1 MFRFLPQDLRARPAR
16 TLLGAWSRLAA
27 SPWVVC
33 LSIGA
38 GVATGQAAPGLARR
52 VGAVGDL
59 YISLLEMVVLPFMVA
74 AVVFSLRRLLGD
86 RHSLGDLRLIPLAFT
101 GFILAA
107 ALVGTLAALLLGP
120 GRDLPPDTLLAMARL
135 AGGRGLPGSHD
146 TLALFAQGAATA
158 APGLGER
165 LLELVPS
172 NVFAALARGDALKV
186 MAFALLF
193 GLAAGRCPD
202 RGEARFT
209 NMLETVYQ
217 ACLALTHGF
226 NQLLPLALYSII
238 ASQVARTGLQPL
250 RAMAGF
256 LLALAAAG
264 LALVLLSL
272 ATLQWASR
280 RPWTAVLR
288 SQRVP
293 MLMALATRNT
303 RACMPSMID
312 SLDSGLG
319 LPRERVE
326 LLVPLGASL
335 LRSGQAFYYAL
346 VTVFLAQLYGVHLG
360 PQQLAMTLAGSVLL
374 GFASTGLS
382 GVLVVSSAGVLCGAL
397 GVPFEGALALFIAV
411 DPVCDI
417 LRTVVGVVSNDGFTA
432 VASGRAPAA
441 GG

>member
-1 MFRFLPQDLRARPAR
+1 MYRSFRQEQPNGTARA
-16 TLLGAWSRLAA
+16 LLGAWSRLAT

-38 GVATGQAAPGLARR
+38 GVATGQATPGLARR

-86 RHSLGDLRLIPLAFT
+86 RRSLGNLRLILGAFIGFFLASALT
-101 GFILAA
+101 GA
-107 ALVGTLAALLLGP
+107 LAALLLGP
-120 GRDLPPDTLLAMARL
+120 GRHLPPDTLLAMARL
-135 AGGRGLPGSHD
+135 AGGGGLPGSHD
-146 TLALFAQGAATA
+146 ALALFARDAGPA

-165 LLELVPS
+165 VLALIPS
-172 NVFAALARGDALKV
+172 NVFTALTRGDTLKV

-193 GLAAGRCPD
+193 GLAAGCRPGRD
-202 RGEARFT
+202 TAKFT
-209 NMLETVYQ
+209 DLLETVYQ
-217 ACLALTHGF
+217 ACLTLTHGF
-226 NQLLPLALYSII
+226 NQLLPPALYSII

-272 ATLQWASR
+272 AALRWVSR
-280 RPWTAVLR
+280 RPWAAVLR
-288 SQRVP
+288 SQREP
-293 MLMALATRNT
+293 MLMALATRNS
-303 RACMPSMID
+303 RACMPSMIV

-326 LLVPLGASL
+326 LLVPLGATL
-335 LRSGQAFYYAL
+335 LRGGQAFYYAL
-346 VTVFLAQLYGVHLG
+346 VTVFLAQLYAVRLG
-360 PQQLAMTLAGSVLL
+360 PQHLAMIVAGSVLL

-382 GVLVVSSAGVLCGAL
+382 GVLVVSSAGMLCGTL
-397 GVPFEGALALFIAV
+397 GVPFEGALALFMAV

-417 LRTVVGVVSNDGFTA
+417 LRTVVGVVGNDGFTA
-432 VASGRAPAA
+432 VATGRAPAA